1 MVLNAQSS
9 WLSKM
14 IYVYSQLGSGM
25 KWLRQYRHVKPNF
38 ACILGFTAT
47 GLIPGISAAGM
58 TPQDREYTA
67 IADAEFLARGIQPS
81 YQHPLPILTAG
92 VSPTFITRTAVESLN
107 IPTFIFNAG
116 LPHQPTVDTI
126 DLGGTMARCLSS
138 GRAMNL
144 ETVRHLFKRGLEWGK
159 KLSNPDSYL
168 IIGECVVGGTTT
180 ALAVLIGLGIEA
192 RGMVNSSH
200 PQCNHTQK
208 WSIVKNGLSEA
219 GLLGRDNDPFNVVG
233 GVGDPMQI
241 VAAGMAI
248 SASHCGGVMLAG
260 GTQMLAVYALI
271 EAIAVYHNV
280 SVQLSKIVVG
290 TTRWVAEDPTGN
302 TIGLAKT
309 IGGVPLIGTGL
320 NFATSRYPSFRA
332 YNRGYVKEG
341 VGAGGCAIATH
352 LMQNWTSTRLLSAIE
367 TLFARY
373 CDLRMNSIG

>member
-1 MVLNAQSS
+1 
-9 WLSKM
+9 M
-14 IYVYSQLGSGM
+14 IHVYSQLQSGM
-25 KWLRQYRHVKPNF
+25 SWLRQYRGAKPSF

-47 GLIPGISAAGM
+47 GLIPGISAAGA
-58 TPQDREYTA
+58 TPADREYTA
-67 IADAEFLARGIQPS
+67 IADAEFLAKGIQPN

-92 VSPTFITRTAVESLN
+92 VSPTFITRTVVEELN
-107 IPTFIFNAG
+107 IPTHIFNAG

-126 DLGGTMARCLSS
+126 DLGGVAAQCLSS
-138 GRAMNL
+138 GRAMDL
-144 ETVRHLFKRGLEWGK
+144 KTVRHLFQQGLKWGE
-159 KLSNPDSYL
+159 KLSNSSSYL

-180 ALAVLIGLGIEA
+180 ALAVLTGLGIEA

-200 PQCNHTQK
+200 PQCNHNQK
-208 WSIVKNGLSEA
+208 WSIVKAGLSKA
-219 GLLGRDNDPFNVVG
+219 DLLHQSNDPFKVVG
-233 GVGDPMQI
+233 AVGDPMQ
-241 VAAGMAI
+241 VVVAGMAI
-248 SASHCGGVMLAG
+248 SASLRGGVMLAG

-271 EAIAVYHNV
+271 ETIALYHNV
-280 SVQLSKIVVG
+280 SVQLSQIVVG

-352 LMQNWTSTRLLSAIE
+352 LMQNWTSTELLSAIE

-373 CDLRMNSIG
+373 RYLRMNSISQ